1 MIFKRYL
8 VKYCLVDDVYMKV
21 NCIELYALD
30 KKSAE
35 NIVKFTFKEAM
46 KSIILKSCELI

>member
-1 MIFKRYL
+1 MALRRYL
-8 VKYCLVDDVYMKV
+8 VKYYLVEDVNMKV
-21 NCIELYALD
+21 NCIELYASD

-35 NIVKFTFKEAM
+35 NIVKCTFKEVM